1 MPKDFLRHSLRGCLV
16 LILVKTTGDLCGC
29 LLKLCVVLGPGNG
42 EWTFSFPPRS
52 YTYLARIWGRTE
64 PPPPAPEASSMRLPS
79 PPLPSAP
86 SAAAAAAARP
96 GSATAAGPDRPPRS
110 EDGWGTL
117 RHPPP
122 AHGWALAQTTRS
134 PSWPR
139 HLGTHS
145 PVLVLAFSAGADSSG
160 GSIKFSRDFDWDS
173 YFFSAK

>member
-1 MPKDFLRHSLRGCLV
+1 MVACLSCVLFWVRGMGNRRFLSRQEV
-16 LILVKTTGDLCGC
+16 TPILHVFGGGL
-29 LLKLCVVLGPGNG
+29 
-42 EWTFSFPPRS
+42 S
-52 YTYLARIWGRTE
+52 
-64 PPPPAPEASSMRLPS
+64 PPPPAPEASSMWLPS
-79 PPLPSAP
+79 PPLPPAP

-96 GSATAAGPDRPPRS
+96 GSGTAAGPDRPPQS

-139 HLGTHS
+139 HLGTQS
-145 PVLVLAFSAGADSSG
+145 PILALAFSAGADSSG